1 MCTFFFILVIILVI
15 AYIIEKNKTP
25 DKKSSNY
32 EQDIINLPDIN
43 MYHSGEMDYG
53 WRVCFWPSAD
63 KVSLYSICY
72 KNHILTLNMK
82 NGDSISGRLEDMT
95 VRFYKLKNMPYCAE
109 VKLGNKTVDVAW
121 TSSLFTDS
129 EFETI
134 FQILMLA
141 GTTYDASIMSSASRN
156 LNSAIGKAQAVMK
169 IIKFLNS

>member
-1 MCTFFFILVIILVI
+1 MCTIIFVTVIIFVVAYVI
-15 AYIIEKNKTP
+15 DKNKEP

-32 EQDIINLPDIN
+32 EQEIINLPDIN

-53 WRVCFWPSAD
+53 WRVCLWPSAD
-63 KVSLYSICY
+63 KASLNSLHY

-121 TSSLFTDS
+121 ASSLFTDS